1 MSIEIPNSRY
11 IYLFRM
17 TLYLRNH
24 FYGWVCLNFYVMAP
38 KAHQTDNRSYV
49 SSADLPSDSLRK
61 ILACLA
67 VTRRTS
73 KKKHKTVKIGACP
86 GRCQKAYKSESMVKF
101 VVTLIL
107 QSYIC
112 PWRAPWL
119 HGCAW

>member
-24 FYGWVCLNFYVMAP
+24 FYGWVCLNFYVMVP

-73 KKKHKTVKIGACP
+73 KKHKTVKIGACP
-86 GRCQKAYKSESMVKF
+86 GRCQKAYKSESMVNF

-107 QSYIC
+107 QAYIC
-112 PWRAPWL
+112 PWRVPWL